1 MKKISK
7 LLFFVPALAMM
18 FFAVTPLLA
27 QTLGGGG
34 GTPAPAGVT
43 QLDFELDNPLQDD
56 INTVPVLIEKILE
69 IVVVVAVPIITL
81 MIIYT
86 GFLFVQARGNS
97 AKIKA
102 AKDALL
108 YTVIGAAI
116 IIGAWTIA
124 QIIGGT
130 VDCLKPGVVC

>member
-7 LLFFVPALAMM
+7 LLFFIPAIAMM
-18 FFAVTPLLA
+18 FAVVTPLFA
-27 QTLGGGG
+27 QPVGGG
-34 GTPAPAGVT
+34 GTTPTTPEPT
-43 QLDFELDNPLQDD
+43 ELDFELNNPLQDD
-56 INTVPVLIEKILE
+56 INTVPVLIEKMLE
-69 IVVVVAVPIITL
+69 IVVVIAIPIITL

-124 QIIGGT
+124 QVIGGT